1 LIRKVGNICYFYF
14 LIFFIFGSLSFAQSI
29 TNEECMEC
37 HGDKDLTKLI
47 NDSLEVSLFIDVEK
61 FSNSIHG
68 GFECVDCHDN
78 IPEIPHDENLKH
90 PNCNQCHEDVAKE
103 YLKSFHGQGLLK
115 GDKEAPY
122 CWDCHSSH
130 YVYPKDDSLSTIN
143 LKNET
148 ETCARCHADPRIVK
162 KYHIPIA
169 NPSESYKTSIH
180 FKAIME
186 KGSTTAPGCSDCHG
200 AHSLQPATNPNSTIN
215 KYNIPKTC
223 SRCHRQIYQE
233 YIESVH
239 GQGMLSGASD
249 APVCTDCHSEHNIK
263 AHTDPT
269 STVYSTVISQTLCA
283 ECHEA
288 ERIVAKYGLSERA
301 VKSYTDSY
309 HGLAIRGGSIVSANC
324 ASCHGVHDIRPSS
337 DPKSSINKEN
347 LEQTC
352 GKCHPGVS
360 AQVTKGPVHIFP
372 SPQSDKII
380 YYVTLFYYSLI
391 ITVIGGMIFHNGLD
405 FKKKFV
411 AKMKGK
417 PELHFDKLVG
427 REFERL
433 TINERIQHFLLMGS
447 FILLVYTGFAMKYP
461 EAWWA
466 APLIRWE
473 GAFAFRGWLHRVAAS
488 VMIGLAVYH
497 LIYLITTKR
506 GQGQVKALLPK
517 YKDLTDVIHVFRYY
531 FGLAKDKPKFD
542 RYNYIEKAE
551 YWALIWGTIVMS
563 VTGFLLWFENIS
575 LKYFPKWISDI
586 SLLIHFY
593 EAVLASLAIL
603 VWHFYFQFFDPHVY
617 PMNTTCITGKMS
629 EQDFKE
635 EHPLEY
641 ERLTHNI

>member
-1 LIRKVGNICYFYF
+1 MRYGTGFIGTLI
-14 LIFFIFGSLSFAQSI
+14 LLFISVTVVYGQVSTSD
-29 TNEECMEC
+29 CMEC
-37 HGDKDLTKLI
+37 HGDKDLTKVV
-47 NDSLEVSLFIDVEK
+47 DDTVEVSLFINLDK
-61 FSNSIHG
+61 FSNSVHG
-68 GFECVDCHDN
+68 GFECVECHNN
-78 IPEIPHDENLKH
+78 IEEIPHDENLKH
-90 PNCNQCHEDVAKE
+90 PDCNMCHDDVAEE

-130 YVYPKDDSLSTIN
+130 YVYPKDDTLSTIN
-143 LKNET
+143 LLNET

-169 NPSESYKTSIH
+169 NPSASYKTSIH

-186 KGSTTAPGCSDCHG
+186 QGSTDAPGCSDCHG
-200 AHSLQPATNPNSTIN
+200 AHNLQPANNPSSSIN
-215 KYNIPKTC
+215 RYNIPKTC
-223 SRCHRQIYQE
+223 SHCHTEIYQE

-239 GQGMLSGASD
+239 GQGMLEGATDS
-249 APVCTDCHSEHNIK
+249 PVCTDCHSEHNIK

-269 STVYSTVISQTLCA
+269 STVYSSVISQTLCA

-288 ERIVAKYGLSERA
+288 ERIVAKYGLSENV
-301 VKSYTDSY
+301 VKSYSDSY
-309 HGLAIRGGSIVSANC
+309 HGLAVRGGSVVSANC
-324 ASCHGVHDIRPSS
+324 ASCHGVHNILPST
-337 DPKSSINKEN
+337 DPRSMIYKDN
-347 LEQTC
+347 LVKTC
-352 GKCHPGVS
+352 GTCHPGVTE
-360 AQVTKGPVHIFP
+360 QVAKGSVHIFA

-391 ITVIGGMIFHNGLD
+391 FAVIGGMVFHNGLD

-411 AKMKGK
+411 AKLKGK
-417 PELHFDKLVG
+417 QEPHVDKLVG

-433 TINERIQHFLLMGS
+433 TVNERIQHFLLMGS
-447 FILLVYTGFAMKYP
+447 FTLLVYTGFAMKYP

-473 GAFAFRGWLHRVAAS
+473 GAFAFRGWLHRIAAS
-488 VMIGLAVYH
+488 VMIGLSLYH

-506 GQGQVKALLPK
+506 GQRQVKALLPK
-517 YKDLTDVIHVFRYY
+517 FKDLTDVIQMFKYY
-531 FGLAKDKPKFD
+531 FGLAREKPKFE

-563 VTGFLLWFENIS
+563 LTGFILWFENIS
-575 LKYFPKWISDI
+575 LKLFPKWITDVSTV
-586 SLLIHFY
+586 IHLY
-593 EAVLASLAIL
+593 EAILATLAIL
-603 VWHFYFQFFDPHVY
+603 VWHFYFQFFDPNIY

-629 EQDFKE
+629 EDHFKE

-641 ERLTHNI
+641 ERLTKSETQE